1 MKIIQCPS
9 TTSSCSGKDTS
20 LHILLS
26 LFTISDKN
34 QLVHWQVG
42 YPEIQ
47 GDEYPNKDSYEEGQ
61 RANERQH
68 LGIHPSNTP

>member
-9 TTSSCSGKDTS
+9 TTSSCSGTDTS

-34 QLVHWQVG
+34 QNSHNEKKG
-42 YPEIQ
+42 YNAVIT
-47 GDEYPNKDSYEEGQ
+47 YNVMSLWNLY
-61 RANERQH
+61 
-68 LGIHPSNTP
+68 L